1 MAYSTKVLIAA
12 WQMSFE
18 CSQPEWSGH
27 SQKRDFK
34 RRWYW
39 HTHPA
44 HTALGYANA
53 GILAAGAL
61 LCAGAAAARRRRPR
75 AWHARNFQSIL
86 IGTPSISSGNG

>member
-34 RRWYW
+34 RRWIGTYT
-39 HTHPA
+39 HAHPA
-44 HTALGYANA
+44 HTCEGYANA

-61 LCAGAAAARRRRPR
+61 FC
-75 AWHARNFQSIL
+75 F
-86 IGTPSISSGNG
+86 TPGQLLLDDDAHVRGMQGISNQF

>member
-1 MAYSTKVLIAA
+1 MQSTGMVRPLAK
-12 WQMSFE
+12 
-18 CSQPEWSGH
+18 
-27 SQKRDFK
+27 KRLQTPVD
-34 RRWYW
+34 WDT
-39 HTHPA
+39 HTHAHPA
-44 HTALGYANA
+44 HTGVGYANA